1 MMERRMMGNYHVR
14 CEVGENLEMVSKD
27 YLSLYDG
34 NAASGAKQQKG
45 KAIKKTDLSEL
56 DIAKQDIIKLCSQ
69 KVRAGMDKELLYNII
84 SEYNN
89 GNRQPNTIPDVETA
103 KTIMAKLKELK

>member
-1 MMERRMMGNYHVR
+1 
-14 CEVGENLEMVSKD
+14 
-27 YLSLYDG
+27 
-34 NAASGAKQQKG
+34 
-45 KAIKKTDLSEL
+45 
-56 DIAKQDIIKLCSQ
+56 
-69 KVRAGMDKELLYNII
+69 MDKELLYNII